1 MVDASSSP
9 APAPVTR
16 AEAERLL
23 EAVSAALAL
32 PIPPP
37 CLPGTSDAL
46 VRLSEAAA
54 LLLSFRLG
62 ERDEPAPVFR
72 P

>member
-1 MVDASSSP
+1 MPEISP
-9 APAPVTR
+9 SPPPPR
-16 AEAERLL
+16 PSRDQAERLL
-23 EAVSAALAL
+23 KAVSAALAL

-37 CLPGTSDAL
+37 CRAGTLEAL
-46 VRLSEAAA
+46 VRLCKAAA

-62 ERDEPAPVFR
+62 KRDEPAPVFR

>member
-1 MVDASSSP
+1 MADASSP
-9 APAPVTR
+9 PTPAPVGR

-37 CLPGTSDAL
+37 CLPGTLDAL

-54 LLLSFRLG
+54 LLSSFPLG

>member
-1 MVDASSSP
+1 MADARSSLTPSP
-9 APAPVTR
+9 LSRT
-16 AEAERLL
+16 EAERLL

-32 PIPPP
+32 PIPPLG
-37 CLPGTSDAL
+37 LPGTLDAL

-54 LLLSFRLG
+54 LLLAFPLG